1 MTRVQIPV
9 DAVVF
14 MIRIRART
22 AKKVGEEVGALSGQ
36 EKIYIN
42 MVPPLRLIRTL
53 TKLGVKEV
61 YCAPSIF
68 RSVSET
74 YIKHAEGLGI
84 KLAPLD
90 YLKETGLK
98 NPHFLASEERI
109 RKQLEKYD
117 ELYQK
122 IMKELPLNWARMDV
136 RDKRAFI
143 KGKFKDNGVNEYTA
157 HAYAVRKIA

>member
-14 MIRIRART
+14 MIRIRAR
-22 AKKVGEEVGALSGQ
+22 AVNKVIEEVGALGGQ
-36 EKIYIN
+36 EKIYMSI
-42 MVPPLRLIRTL
+42 VPPLRLIRTF

-68 RSVSET
+68 RGISEV
-74 YIKHAEGLGI
+74 YIKHAESLGV

-98 NPHFLASEERI
+98 NPRFLASEERI
-109 RKQLEKYD
+109 WKQLEKYD
-117 ELYQK
+117 GLYQK
-122 IMKELPLNWARMDV
+122 IIKELPSNWAGMDI
-136 RDKRAFI
+136 RDKRAYI
-143 KGKFKDNGVNEYTA
+143 TGKFKDNGVNEYTA
-157 HAYAVRKIA
+157 YAYAVRKIV